1 MDRKDINTLYGGY
14 KSEVQVGGASKQP
27 SVEKVQTKNNTYTPK
42 DSDENTTTSLSK
54 VFKAN
59 RELNSEI
66 KQLKKQVSKL
76 QKQLETEQAK
86 NVKLSKRLNL
96 I

>member
-1 MDRKDINTLYGGY
+1 MDRFDINTLYGGY

-42 DSDENTTTSLSK
+42 DANENTTTSLSK
-54 VFKAN
+54 IFKVS